1 MNLITTHIG
10 ADFDSLASMVA
21 ASKIYGGSQLA
32 FSGSAARNVR
42 EFLRKF
48 GGRWNVLT
56 PSKVDASSVRLLVV
70 VDASSPSR
78 IGPFASLVGAP
89 GVVVH
94 VYDHHPPDQVEINAS
109 LAVIEPVGATTTILV
124 EKLLE
129 AHVPISPQEAT
140 LFAMGIYEDT
150 GALTFG
156 ATCKRDFAAVA
167 ALWELGADMTQIP
180 TYVELDLSAEERAFL
195 DKLIENARE
204 YFIGGAKVV
213 VSLLSA
219 NGYMDGLS
227 LFVHR
232 LRDYFGADVAL
243 AIVTMERRT
252 YVIVRS
258 RESVLNAA
266 SFLAPL
272 GGGGHP
278 QAAAV
283 ALPRQDPEEL
293 LADLERKLRS
303 AITPQVRVRD
313 AMTSPVMAVSPG
325 LSIDEAYR
333 LMMRYGHAALPLVEG
348 GKLVGIITRK
358 DLDKAHMHG
367 LGSAPVSEFMSEG
380 VISISSNASIHEA
393 HQLMVVHNIGRLP
406 VVDNGKLVGI
416 LTRTD
421 LLRALYPSSIPPEER
436 QMGLS
441 LPWTEG
447 VSELMAQR
455 LPAWVQQLLRRLGER
470 AEDMGMQAYIVGGF
484 VRDLLLDRQN
494 LDLDVVI
501 EGDAVS
507 YAESWRRD
515 GCDVA
520 IHQRFRTG
528 TITFPGGRK
537 VDVATA
543 RREFYEYPVAQPTVL
558 SDSLKHDL
566 YRRDFTV
573 NAMAICINPSMWGTL
588 IDYFGGRRDLQKK
601 LLKVLHNVSFVED
614 PSRVLR
620 GVRLKWRLG
629 FSMEENTLRLAKSCI
644 KGGLLALLSGTR
656 VRGELE
662 IIFRE
667 ENPYPVYKEL
677 ADLGAWEALFPG
689 IKLDRNVDRKTR
701 RLAFLIKR
709 LSGELS
715 EEEREYLWLAYLSA
729 LLFSSSDEVQ
739 WRALDKLHL
748 APSERAAVRR
758 ALEDLGT
765 AEQEL
770 GGRGFKEPAHIYNFL
785 KGVPVSTA
793 FLWAAA
799 TDRPRVRRRILLFF
813 TRLRKIRPMLTGRD
827 ILEMGYR
834 EGPIVGEIL
843 KGLLTARLNGIVETR
858 EEEIEWVRR
867 SFPLKERT

>member
-1 MNLITTHIG
+1 
-10 ADFDSLASMVA
+10 
-21 ASKIYGGSQLA
+21 
-32 FSGSAARNVR
+32 
-42 EFLRKF
+42 
-48 GGRWNVLT
+48 
-56 PSKVDASSVRLLVV
+56 
-70 VDASSPSR
+70 
-78 IGPFASLVGAP
+78 
-89 GVVVH
+89 
-94 VYDHHPPDQVEINAS
+94 
-109 LAVIEPVGATTTILV
+109 
-124 EKLLE
+124 
-129 AHVPISPQEAT
+129 
-140 LFAMGIYEDT
+140 
-150 GALTFG
+150 
-156 ATCKRDFAAVA
+156 
-167 ALWELGADMTQIP
+167 
-180 TYVELDLSAEERAFL
+180 
-195 DKLIENARE
+195 
-204 YFIGGAKVV
+204 
-213 VSLLSA
+213 
-219 NGYMDGLS
+219 
-227 LFVHR
+227 
-232 LRDYFGADVAL
+232 
-243 AIVTMERRT
+243 
-252 YVIVRS
+252 
-258 RESVLNAA
+258 
-266 SFLAPL
+266 
-272 GGGGHP
+272 
-278 QAAAV
+278 
-283 ALPRQDPEEL
+283 
-293 LADLERKLRS
+293 
-303 AITPQVRVRD
+303 
-313 AMTSPVMAVSPG
+313 
-325 LSIDEAYR
+325 
-333 LMMRYGHAALPLVEG
+333 
-348 GKLVGIITRK
+348 
-358 DLDKAHMHG
+358 
-367 LGSAPVSEFMSEG
+367 
-380 VISISSNASIHEA
+380 
-393 HQLMVVHNIGRLP
+393 
-406 VVDNGKLVGI
+406 
-416 LTRTD
+416 
-421 LLRALYPSSIPPEER
+421 
-436 QMGLS
+436 
-441 LPWTEG
+441 
-447 VSELMAQR
+447 
-455 LPAWVQQLLRRLGER
+455 
-470 AEDMGMQAYIVGGF
+470 
-484 VRDLLLDRQN
+484 
-494 LDLDVVI
+494 
-501 EGDAVS
+501 
-507 YAESWRRD
+507 
-515 GCDVA
+515 
-520 IHQRFRTG
+520 
-528 TITFPGGRK
+528 
-537 VDVATA
+537 
-543 RREFYEYPVAQPTVL
+543 
-558 SDSLKHDL
+558 
-566 YRRDFTV
+566 
-573 NAMAICINPSMWGTL
+573 MAICINPSMWGTL

-843 KGLLTARLNGIVETR
+843 NGLLTARLNGIVETR